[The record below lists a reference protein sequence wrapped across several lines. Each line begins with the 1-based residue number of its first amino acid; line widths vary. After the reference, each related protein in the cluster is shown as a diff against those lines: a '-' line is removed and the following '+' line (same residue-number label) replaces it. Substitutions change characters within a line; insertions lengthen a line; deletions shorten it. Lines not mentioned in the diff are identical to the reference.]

1 MRENP
6 KPNKAL
12 DSKQVNL
19 LIERNSRFGSHNL
32 FLLFTRIMSTRLV
45 EIQPRELKFT
55 VEAMKQSSCVVD
67 LTNVTD
73 QHVAFK
79 VKTTSPKKYCVRPN
93 VGIIMPESTC
103 PFTVT
108 MQSQKSAPANLQC
121 KDKFL
126 IQCTVVPFDTTEA
139 EIPPMFAK
147 DSKNYIEETKLRVV
161 LTSPP
166 QSPVLLPV
174 NGVLKPEPSYQTSML
189 KDKLQLGVE
198 NPPHELL
205 IKNVKDVKIA
215 ANKEGSTSP
224 KAVESSTLFPTKDE
238 DFSPSKEESRKIED
252 VEVAK
257 SRQVEDVEVAK
268 SRQVE
273 DVEVTKSRQVGDVEV
288 TKSTK
293 VEDMEVTNA
302 RTEEDVETKSRHVE
316 DVEVKRLSED
326 IQELK
331 TKMSALDSKLIEAE
345 NTIMKLKEEKSSAVH
360 EKETLKQELAML
372 RTSKGKM
379 QVQVGFP
386 PLFVCM
392 VALVCLTIGIVL
404 SKNFMLAA
412 KEL

>member
-1 MRENP
+1 
-6 KPNKAL
+6 
-12 DSKQVNL
+12 
-19 LIERNSRFGSHNL
+19 
-32 FLLFTRIMSTRLV
+32 MSARLV
-45 EIQPRELKFT
+45 EIQPCELKFI

-108 MQSQKSAPANLQC
+108 MQAQKSAPVNMQC

-139 EIPPMFAK
+139 EIPPIFAK

-174 NGVLKPEPSYQTSML
+174 NGVLKPEQSYHTLMQ

-198 NPPHELL
+198 NSPPELL
-205 IKNVKDVKIA
+205 IKNVEDVKLAGI
-215 ANKEGSTSP
+215 KESSTSP
-224 KAVESSTLFPTKDE
+224 KAVETSKLFPTKDE
-238 DFSPSKEESRKIED
+238 GFSPSKEESRKVED

-273 DVEVTKSRQVGDVEV
+273 DVEVTKSTEVEETEV
-288 TKSTK
+288 TK
-293 VEDMEVTNA
+293 A
-302 RTEEDVETKSRHVE
+302 RTDEEAETKSRHVE
-316 DVEVKRLSED
+316 DVEVKRLSKD

-331 TKMSALDSKLIEAE
+331 IKMNALDSKLIEAE
-345 NTIMKLKEEKSSAVH
+345 NTITKLKEENSSALH
-360 EKETLKQELAML
+360 EKETLKQELVGDIL
-372 RTSKGKM
+372 RYFLSYYVLKILFIAI
-379 QVQVGFP
+379 FP
-386 PLFVCM
+386 K
-392 VALVCLTIGIVL
+392 IL
-404 SKNFMLAA
+404 SILSRNG
-412 KEL
+412 